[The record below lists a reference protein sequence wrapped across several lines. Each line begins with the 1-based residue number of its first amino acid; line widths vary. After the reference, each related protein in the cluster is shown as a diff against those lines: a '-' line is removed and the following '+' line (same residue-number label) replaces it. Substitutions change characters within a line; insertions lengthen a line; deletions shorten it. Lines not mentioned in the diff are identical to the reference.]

1 MTPDEWTGPPAD
13 VKIDEDDLFEHVY
26 KSKLR
31 DHYAAMK
38 VRATLRGELPTA
50 LERWLSEDDLAAL
63 PDPGWLVEGL
73 LPDVGL
79 ALLVGQPGSMKSLLA
94 LGVAAA
100 VVSGTPFMGRAVE
113 GGAVVFVAAEGL
125 RGTKK
130 RWKAQRRR
138 MWQDGVTVKHR
149 IAFDTTLDLLDDE
162 TVKDFAQAVAEVGA
176 RYVVVD
182 TLARCA
188 VGANENSAQDMGV
201 VVRNLDR
208 IVQAAQCCVVLV
220 HHASKGRDGDA
231 VRGSSALRGA
241 ADAVLHVEV
250 KGVGV
255 VVVHNIKQKDDEP
268 AADFHAGFAAVEGT
282 DSGVLDVPN
291 LAQMA
296 ALAAH
301 DQVHRVDLVLDKIRS
316 TPGLRQQALIDALG
330 LPPATVKREVKRLI
344 SAGAVA
350 ERRVGRAVFYD
361 AIEAKP

>member
-1 MTPDEWTGPPAD
+1 MPDEWDGPP
-13 VKIDEDDLFEHVY
+13 ED
-26 KSKLR
+26 SKLSDEKKLDFLVGQKLLNHQADQR
-31 DHYAAMK
+31 
-38 VRATLRGELPTA
+38 VRAILRGELPLA
-50 LERWLSEDDLAAL
+50 LERWLSEADLEAL

-100 VVSGTPFMGRAVE
+100 VVSGTPFLGREVVA
-113 GGAVVFVAAEGL
+113 GPVVFVAAEGL

-138 MWQDGVTVKHR
+138 MWQDGAAVKHR
-149 IAFDTTLDLLDDE
+149 IAFDTSLDLLDDE
-162 TVKDFAQAVAEVGA
+162 TVKDFAEAVAEVGA

-208 IVQAAQCCVVLV
+208 IVQAANCCVVLV

-241 ADAVLHVEV
+241 ADAVLHAEV
-250 KGVGV
+250 KGAGL

-282 DSGVLDVPN
+282 GSGVLDVPN
-291 LAQMA
+291 LAQLA

-301 DQVHRVDLVLDKIRS
+301 DQVHRVDLVLDKIKS
-316 TPGLRQQALIDALG
+316 TRGLRQKALIDALG

-344 SAGAVA
+344 SAGLVA
-350 ERRVGRAVFYD
+350 EKRLDRAVFYE
-361 AIEAKP
+361 AVEAKS